1 MNIEALCAAPPEAL
15 AHSPSQM
22 PLSCPVAP
30 GRPKLMPGCGPA
42 GRRALAHADTPNT
55 SPGCRS
61 CASAPSPAG
70 ARPRPPARALAC
82 RRAHVAGL
90 QTSPRCRRELRTSPG
105 CRPRRA
111 SRPRTRYKEL
121 MKKPFAWSQPSF
133 SAPHTSFAAS
143 SAASCATSFTCSV
156 GGGARVLG
164 LGFPAAGRRL
174 GTMRTVTRPS
184 RHRRRPTPRPS
195 RARPS
200 RVAQGSGQNARKM
213 SRKPSLG
220 LPHQQR
226 VQRALRDDEETVR
239 VGSRRV
245 RSGPTLRVLGLQIA
259 YLEVK

>member
-1 MNIEALCAAPPEAL
+1 MLYEHRGALRGTPGSAFPEYEPNATEL
-15 AHSPSQM
+15 

-30 GRPKLMPGCGPA
+30 PSQHPA
-42 GRRALAHADTPNT
+42 
-55 SPGCRS
+55 
-61 CASAPSPAG
+61 
-70 ARPRPPARALAC
+70 PRPSRA
-82 RRAHVAGL
+82 
-90 QTSPRCRRELRTSPG
+90 
-105 CRPRRA
+105 
-111 SRPRTRYKEL
+111 
-121 MKKPFAWSQPSF
+121 AW
-133 SAPHTSFAAS
+133 AA
-143 SAASCATSFTCSV
+143 
-156 GGGARVLG
+156 ARVCWAW
-164 LGFPAAGRRL
+164 GFPPLEDVDERL

-184 RHRRRPTPRPS
+184 RHRRRPPPSPAPSPTPRPS